1 MEPEEAPI
9 PTRPDAEELVG
20 VSLPLLL
27 RAAGDD
33 AAIELNESFR

>member
-1 MEPEEAPI
+1 MEAEEVPI

-27 RAAGDD
+27 RAGDD
-33 AAIELNESFR
+33 AAIEMNESFR